1 MKYVIGPSI
10 GIARVGNSLTDF
22 YLAPEQLGG
31 RPLVCSPQGDQVLDN
46 GQPVYVSQYKDGQAC
61 IKRQAAR
68 FCLFAVDDDGTSHE
82 VTLADP
88 AIAGMEWTV
97 HLANKKAAWYTFSEL
112 QGNLL
117 LGADNSY
124 EAWKVPLRNSNVAT
138 NDRQS
143 QLLIDPGPRSVSG
156 SLQPQ
161 LQFARTNIPPD
172 YTHGSFPSYAPNDK
186 PGQGLAINTL
196 GAILTDS
203 QGRLLVLGGFGH
215 AGGDLPITSFAG
227 ADSWHDDISD
237 GPVTCKLTFKD
248 SSEPQILKA
257 WCVVASPKFAPELQ
271 NIVTLDDVAFD
282 VGVRELNLNPE
293 LYSQQQYNT
302 NYIANY
308 QRDIEPIIKRPAG
321 YRWVAA
327 IPALN
332 SFSPAPFDATDP
344 SEKALQY
351 RQAYFSLFRR
361 PGENG
366 FTGGQTA
373 ELFDKGS
380 NAPLMPLNSGSNS
393 VSNEVLDKFLTLTRT
408 QYFLLSQWAD
418 GKFDNLE
425 CEPVSQVVELDRAS
439 IGNCVGGPFCP
450 GIEVTWSLYS
460 KELYEAPYRIK
471 HRHDEDY
478 YRQHGLQPCENET
491 DPSTTFQ
498 GCEPGDLTK
507 RMATPW
513 QSDFYQCTVQNI
525 NFTDP
530 QTNKADGIPK
540 PPAYYAYWWP
550 PQSPWNIIPG
560 NLSAQAQEQ
569 AGIPAGMQSIYN
581 RGINSFAEMIQ
592 AWHYLG
598 FITNEVTGPYRDLF
612 PNFVETE
619 RNNERFIS
627 ASVAVASAANVVSG
641 ADVNFFNTWYLAPDP
656 QHKKI
661 QVFGAM
667 STRGH
672 VGR

>member
-10 GIARVGNSLTDF
+10 GIARVGNSQTDF

-31 RPLVCSPQGDQVLDN
+31 RPLVCTPQGDQVRDRLH
-46 GQPVYVSQYKDGQAC
+46 PVYVSQYKDDLGC
-61 IKRQAAR
+61 VKRQAAR
-68 FCLFAVDDDGTSHE
+68 FCLFAVADDGYTHE
-82 VTLADP
+82 VTLDDP

-117 LGADNSY
+117 LGEGNSY
-124 EAWKVPLRNSNVAT
+124 RACKVPLRNSSVPEPQ
-138 NDRQS
+138 RQS
-143 QLLIDPGPRSVSG
+143 QLLIDPGPRTVSG
-156 SLQPQ
+156 ARQPK
-161 LQFARTNIPPD
+161 LEFARNNIPRD
-172 YTHGSFPSYAPNDK
+172 YPHGSFPTYSNNGQ
-186 PGQGLAINTL
+186 PGQGLAIDTL
-196 GAILTDS
+196 GAILTDG
-203 QGRLLVLGGFGH
+203 QGRLLVLGGYGH

-227 ADSWHDDISD
+227 ADTWHDDISD
-237 GPVTCKLTFKD
+237 GPVTCKVTFKNG
-248 SSEPQILKA
+248 SAPQILKA
-257 WCVVASPKFAPELQ
+257 WCVVGSPKFAPELQ

-282 VGVRELNLNPE
+282 VGVRELNLDPQM
-293 LYSQQQYNT
+293 YSQGQYNT
-302 NYIANY
+302 DYIANY
-308 QRDIEPIIKRPAG
+308 QRDIDPIIKRPAG

-344 SEKALQY
+344 SDKS
-351 RQAYFSLFRR
+351 RSHRKAYFSLFRR

-373 ELFDKGS
+373 VLFDEHTHV
-380 NAPLMPLNSGSNS
+380 PLMPLNSGSNS

-408 QYFLLSQWAD
+408 QYFLLGQWAA
-418 GKFDNLE
+418 GKFDNRE
-425 CEPVSQVVELDRAS
+425 CEAVSPVVQMDRAS

-471 HRHDEDY
+471 HRHDADF
-478 YRQHGLQPCENET
+478 YRHNGLDPNENET
-491 DPSTTFQ
+491 DGQTSFQ

-540 PPAYYAYWWP
+540 APAYYAYWWP
-550 PQSPWNIIPG
+550 PQSPWNVIPG

-581 RGINSFAEMIQ
+581 RGINSFSEMIQ

-598 FITNEVTGPYRDLF
+598 FITNEVTGAYRDMF

-627 ASVAVASAANVVSG
+627 ASVAVASAANVVTG

-656 QHKKI
+656 QHEKI

-667 STRGH
+667 SARGH